1 MVPVRQHLVQEAI
14 IPLIS
19 LLPIVVRQ
27 EVRVGLFPAKVSPAA
42 KFAANARLRLVH
54 RVRLP
59 LPVAAAAVVRAGHWE
74 HRLFVRLVI
83 PNVIPALKNPVLLVL
98 SRALAIRPAAPKS
111 GQPSAA
117 FTPGMTSAELV
128 KMPRKTAAP

>member
-1 MVPVRQHLVQEAI
+1 M
-14 IPLIS
+14 
-19 LLPIVVRQ
+19 VRQ
-27 EVRVGLFPAKVSPAA
+27 EVRVGLFPATVSPAA

-83 PNVIPALKNPVLLVL
+83 PNVIPALLNP
-98 SRALAIRPAAPKS
+98 ALPGQHLPNPIVEAALYGRLTAIIPA
-111 GQPSAA
+111 
-117 FTPGMTSAELV
+117 MNSAEPALQPA
-128 KMPRKTAAP
+128 KERSATI